1 MLLTIALFVL
11 FLIALAFAPCYI
23 VCNVKGCYGFEDA
36 EDDEVDFHRF
46 PLFFGIMFVAHYGLE
61 NAHFISLFAYY
72 RIMQEINEFLEN
84 VKNQMTE

>member
-1 MLLTIALFVL
+1 MAIFLCII

-46 PLFFGIMFVAHYGLE
+46 PLFFGIMYVAHYGLE
-61 NAHFISLFAYY
+61 NAHFISLFTYY
-72 RIMQEINEFLEN
+72 RVMQEINEFLAS
-84 VKNQMTE
+84 VKDKMTE